1 MEAGVCSPK
10 QETQDR
16 KPSMPK
22 VLLGFEV
29 LFESD
34 YSPDQ
39 LIAKG
44 LAAL

>member
-1 MEAGVCSPK
+1 MEAGVCSLK
-10 QETQDR
+10 QEMQDR
-16 KPSMPK
+16 KPSMPR
-22 VLLGFEV
+22 VLLGFKV
-29 LFESD
+29 SFESD